1 MGARPATP
9 TKINEASV
17 TYPDWIYHNRNVV
30 ERLWARLKEWRAVAT
45 CCEKIAHSF
54 MGVLCLAAV
63 IDWIR
68 H

>member
-30 ERLWARLKEWRAVAT
+30 KCLWAGLKEWRAVAT
-45 CCEKIAHSF
+45 CCEEIARSF
-54 MGVLCLAAV
+54 MDVLCLAAV